1 MKPLSELV
9 DMRKSGKKVDVHASH
24 KGRRPKR
31 SIREKRRN
39 DNRNIKKAAR
49 QKLKREMYED
59 LKP

>member
-1 MKPLSELV
+1 MKSLAELA
-9 DMRKSGKKVDVHASH
+9 DMRKSGKKVDVYASH

-31 SIREKRRN
+31 SIKERRRN